1 MHFSMGTEYAI
12 HGLLYLALK
21 DQGEVVYVRDIA
33 RAQNVSETYL
43 AKVFQQLA
51 RSGLVV
57 SYRGAKGGFALAQPP
72 ERITMRRI
80 IEATEGSSPL
90 FNCLQSRRDCK
101 LGDDCEIRK
110 VMNRVEKMML
120 EILDKT
126 SLVDILD
133 SFRGHEEEVGWL
145 TQLLTERNERVA
157 SPQK

>member
-21 DQGEVVYVRDIA
+21 DPGEVVYVRDIA
-33 RAQNVSETYL
+33 NAQNVSETYL

-51 RSGLVV
+51 RSGLVT
-57 SYRGAKGGFALAQPP
+57 SYRGAKGGFALARPP
-72 ERITMRRI
+72 EQITLRRI

-110 VMNRVEKMML
+110 VMKRVEDLML
-120 EILDKT
+120 DILDST
-126 SLVDILD
+126 NLVDILD

-145 TQLLTERNERVA
+145 TQLLKERGRKKSEKQA
-157 SPQK
+157 